1 MKKKPHAKPTKSK
14 SKAKPTRKSGKGI
27 FGKRS
32 SKGKSGTKNKA
43 LSISSKSKVPKKSQ
57 RTHARFT
64 KTRFATRFTK
74 TRFAKYST
82 GIGKN
87 KNQITYWF
95 PDIAES
101 KKVANLR
108 SWDGEPLQKYI
119 NKNRPVFRKA
129 GRVMSE
135 TGEPVLDPLAG
146 YKAPQAVWVKLVKRK
161 PRNKELFFS
170 STLSNPEMIVNRANT
185 LSFSVGVLEKYY
197 ADHPSSKIDRIKDK
211 IEVDKTL
218 KPYKQTDSDPDDYEG
233 KPMKIVAV
241 IYHFLY

>member
-1 MKKKPHAKPTKSK
+1 MKNAKPTKSK

-27 FGKRS
+27 FAKRN

-43 LSISSKSKVPKKSQ
+43 ISLSSKSKVSKKSQ
-57 RTHARFT
+57 RKYVRLA
-64 KTRFATRFTK
+64 KQRFA
-74 TRFAKYST
+74 AYST
-82 GIGKN
+82 GTGKN
-87 KNQITYWF
+87 KNQLTYWF

-101 KKVANLR
+101 KKVSNLR
-108 SWDGEPLQKYI
+108 SWDGKPLQKYV

-170 STLSNPEMIVNRANT
+170 STLSNPDMIVNRVNT

-197 ADHPSSKIDRIKDK
+197 ADHPASKIDRIKDK